1 MDLATETDVESTVF
15 AATIGS
21 HEPQPTEHAVRTLF
35 GMLQTPLLT
44 LLKKGNRV
52 LVKLN
57 TSQ

>member
-35 GMLQTPLLT
+35 GMLRHLF
-44 LLKKGNRV
+44 
-52 LVKLN
+52 
-57 TSQ
+57 